1 MLNGA
6 VNLRTD
12 GIKMIVYIIVCKTE
26 NQQSILFKDRTS
38 FCIVSPA
45 LLGIVLGTVQLDH
58 KPCLCTVKVN
68 DKGFNDPLLV
78 DFYRIITQKHIP
90 ELVLLWGQITA

>member
-26 NQQSILFKDRTS
+26 NQQSRNSDTGGSGLGLAVTRE
-38 FCIVSPA
+38 IVE
-45 LLGIVLGTVQLDH
+45 LHGGTIRCQSRMEEIQ
-58 KPCLCTVKVN
+58 
-68 DKGFNDPLLV
+68 F
-78 DFYRIITQKHIP
+78 II
-90 ELVLLWGQITA
+90 ELPGGLKEN

>member
-1 MLNGA
+1 MLNGTMD
-6 VNLRTD
+6 LRTD
-12 GIKMIVYIIVCKTE
+12 GIKMIVHIIVCKTE
-26 NQQSILFKDRTS
+26 NQQPILFKNCTS
-38 FCIVSPA
+38 FCIVSSA
-45 LLGIVLGTVQLDH
+45 LLGIVLRTVQFDH

>member
-1 MLNGA
+1 MGVCSFSCLFLRWKPVLNGA

-38 FCIVSPA
+38 FCIVNPA
-45 LLGIVLGTVQLDH
+45 LLGIVLGTVQFDH
-58 KPCLCTVKVN
+58 KPCLC
-68 DKGFNDPLLV
+68 
-78 DFYRIITQKHIP
+78 
-90 ELVLLWGQITA
+90 A

>member
-1 MLNGA
+1 M
-6 VNLRTD
+6 NLFTNS
-12 GIKMIVYIIVCKTE
+12 IKVIVYIAICKTKH
-26 NQQSILFKDRTS
+26 QQPILFKNCTS
-38 FCIVSPA
+38 FCIVSLA

-78 DFYRIITQKHIP
+78 DFYRIITQK
-90 ELVLLWGQITA
+90 